1 MLKSFS
7 WPDFLLAASVFSLF
21 WFLVI
26 GLLFYRKEV
35 FGLLSGSKADAEPLP
50 HGWQNEVDE
59 FVENSSTDDLMGK
72 SALDDG
78 VALVSAEDFSFVDKT
93 EQLGLVADVRE
104 EVKSICSILE
114 KEDGGKEY
122 FLSLFALVKGKYPA
136 VASSPALSAIN
147 AFIREHVPFFLS
159 DDELDSL
166 WI

>member
-35 FGLLSGSKADAEPLP
+35 FGLLSGRKADAEPLP
-50 HGWQNEVDE
+50 HGWQHEVEE
-59 FVENSSTDDLMGK
+59 FSEDSLTDNLMGK

-78 VALVSAEDFSFVDKT
+78 VALVSAEDFAFVDKT
-93 EQLGLVADVRE
+93 EQLGLVADVQE

-122 FLSLFALVKGKYPA
+122 FLSLFSLVKSKYPA
-136 VASSPALSAIN
+136 VASSPSLAAIN

-159 DDELDSL
+159 DEELDNL
-166 WI
+166 WV

>member
-21 WFLVI
+21 WFLMI

-50 HGWQNEVDE
+50 HSWQNEVEE
-59 FVENSSTDDLMGK
+59 FEYSSPDDLMGK
-72 SALDDG
+72 SALDEG
-78 VALVSAEDFSFVDKT
+78 VALVSAEDFSFVDKG
-93 EQLGLVADVRE
+93 EQLGLLADVQE

-122 FLSLFALVKGKYPA
+122 FLSLFTLVKSKYPA

-166 WI
+166 WV

>member
-35 FGLLSGSKADAEPLP
+35 FGLLSGRKADVEPLL
-50 HGWQNEVDE
+50 HGWQDL
-59 FVENSSTDDLMGK
+59 VEELDSTDDLMGK

-78 VALVSAEDFSFVDKT
+78 VALVSAEDFSFVDQT
-93 EQLGLVADVRE
+93 EQLGLVADVQE

-122 FLSLFALVKGKYPA
+122 FLSLFSLVKSKYPA
-136 VASSPALSAIN
+136 IASSPSLSAIN

-159 DDELDSL
+159 EEELDSL
-166 WI
+166 WV

>member
-35 FGLLSGSKADAEPLP
+35 FGLPSGGKTGDGPLP
-50 HGWQNEVDE
+50 HGWQDEVE
-59 FVENSSTDDLMGK
+59 ELPVTDDLMGR
-72 SALDDG
+72 SVLDDG
-78 VALVSAEDFSFVDKT
+78 VALVSAEDFSFVDKA
-93 EQLGLVADVRE
+93 EQLGLVADVQD

-122 FLSLFALVKGKYPA
+122 FLSLFSLVKSKYPA
-136 VASSPALSAIN
+136 VVSSPSLSAIN

-159 DDELDSL
+159 DEELDNL
-166 WI
+166 WV

>member
-21 WFLVI
+21 WFLLI
-26 GLLFYRKEV
+26 GLLFYRKEA
-35 FGLLSGSKADAEPLP
+35 FSLLSGSKADTEPLP
-50 HGWQNEVDE
+50 HGWQNEVEE
-59 FVENSSTDDLMGK
+59 FAEDLSRDDLMGK

-78 VALVSAEDFSFVDKT
+78 VALVSAEEFSFADQT
-93 EQLGLVADVRE
+93 EQLGLLADVQE

-114 KEDGGKEY
+114 KEDGGKEH
-122 FLSLFALVKGKYPA
+122 FISLFELVKSKYPA
-136 VASSPALSAIN
+136 VASSPSLGAIN

-166 WI
+166 WV